1 MSVLVLAVP
10 SKGRLQENAEA
21 FFFRAG
27 LELVKPR
34 GARDY
39 RGSIK
44 RLEGVEVAFLS
55 AAEITEQL
63 AAGAVHFGITGE
75 DLVREVIPDADRK
88 VVLLEGLGFG
98 HANVVVAVPEAW
110 VDVRGKA
117 GLDYVAVSFPC
128 RTHTPPPA
136 PPPNPPPTPP
146 SFFPP

>member
-1 MSVLVLAVP
+1 MSALVLAVP

-21 FFFRAG
+21 FFSRAG

-98 HANVVVAVPEAW
+98 HANVVVAVPEGW
-110 VDVRGKA
+110 IDVCDMA
-117 GLDYVAVSFPC
+117 GLRDVAS
-128 RTHTPPPA
+128 A
-136 PPPNPPPTPP
+136 LP
-146 SFFPP
+146 SRPHLPLP